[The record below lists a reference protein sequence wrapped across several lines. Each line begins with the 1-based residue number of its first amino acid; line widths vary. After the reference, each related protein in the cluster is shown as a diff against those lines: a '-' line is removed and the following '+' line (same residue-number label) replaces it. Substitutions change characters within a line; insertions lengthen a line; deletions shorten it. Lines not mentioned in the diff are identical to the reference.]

1 MVMIVNSKYNI
12 ERFIDAQN
20 EFYEIALKEIKN
32 GKKETHWMWFIFPQL
47 KYLGDSEM
55 SLYYGIS
62 NKEEAILYLKNVI
75 LRNRL
80 INISN
85 ELYKLND
92 NINNIMGPIDSLKLN
107 SSMTLFKY
115 IEPDIEIFSNIIEK
129 FYDGEEDQKTLRMLK
144 VR

>member
-1 MVMIVNSKYNI
+1 MNNKYNL

-47 KYLGDSEM
+47 KYLGNSEM

-80 INISN
+80 INISK

-92 NINNIMGPIDSLKLN
+92 NNNNIMGPIDSLKLN
-107 SSMTLFKY
+107 LSMTLFKY

>member
-1 MVMIVNSKYNI
+1 MVMIVNNKYNL

-47 KYLGDSEM
+47 KYLGNSEM

-62 NKEEAILYLKNVI
+62 NKEEAILYLKNAI

-80 INISN
+80 INISK

>member
-1 MVMIVNSKYNI
+1 MNNKYNI
-12 ERFIDAQN
+12 ERFIAAQN

-47 KYLGDSEM
+47 KYLGNSEM

-62 NKEEAILYLKNVI
+62 NKEEAILYLKNAI

-80 INISN
+80 INISK

>member
-1 MVMIVNSKYNI
+1 MIVNNKYNL

-47 KYLGDSEM
+47 KYLGNSEM

-80 INISN
+80 INISK

-92 NINNIMGPIDSLKLN
+92 NNNNIMGPIDSLKLN
-107 SSMTLFKY
+107 LSMTLFKY